1 MSLCITPD
9 IFNFLIFSFGMLVA
23 SICFVNKAGKMG
35 KNRVLYMLLCLAA
48 GFYLGFFTGDC
59 LIAAAII
66 VPAFGGI
73 HFTNSKMT
81 DIIFRDVCTLIGFF
95 GGFAAYLTICASA
108 DGMGIYAKAAE
119 WIAQTGIFNV
129 NFEQYSWLYVAG
141 YEAIALQIVICF
153 GIFTFWINKKSC
165 LSGMWLIQ
173 LILMAFAVIAGGD
186 ETYALC
192 AAYAVMSIIAGIAV
206 RNLTEPSEEKLS
218 VSDDANSDVDI
229 IDINNSLQSG
239 TPGETVVVNVDGEDR
254 QIKLLD
260 NPLTLPKKKEHK
272 AMDYDYEVS
281 DDDDFDI

>member
-1 MSLCITPD
+1 
-9 IFNFLIFSFGMLVA
+9 
-23 SICFVNKAGKMG
+23 
-35 KNRVLYMLLCLAA
+35 
-48 GFYLGFFTGDC
+48 
-59 LIAAAII
+59 
-66 VPAFGGI
+66 
-73 HFTNSKMT
+73 
-81 DIIFRDVCTLIGFF
+81 
-95 GGFAAYLTICASA
+95 
-108 DGMGIYAKAAE
+108 
-119 WIAQTGIFNV
+119 
-129 NFEQYSWLYVAG
+129 
-141 YEAIALQIVICF
+141 
-153 GIFTFWINKKSC
+153 
-165 LSGMWLIQ
+165 MWLIQ